1 MMKQRALSVLVGL
14 GLMLSACA
22 GQGAPP
28 PDGVVQALGGA
39 GIGLPKNAWF
49 SFQVTTPGFTNRF
62 LRHVNSLGFT
72 EVVDANSN
80 ATLKADATFR
90 LVNALDGTPCY
101 SIESL
106 NFPRQYLRHQ
116 GGRLRIDRDNGTD
129 GMRKDATFCAQ
140 TGLSDTGVSFVS
152 RNVPNA
158 YIRHRGGEVWLDAN
172 DGSRGFQ
179 QDASWSQAAP
189 WATPGATSGDGTV
202 LPPAPAGRIN
212 LRVLNATNGAYSS
225 DQLYWAIIGYNPANN
240 ALSYVN
246 RSGNL
251 VSANPADNDAANRLT
266 KNGVNY
272 ANYFNRVSDAG
283 TLTLPKMYGARMF
296 LSLGTPMF
304 IKILGVPGGVGFAGP
319 DINNPSDPN
328 QDVTFDFTEF
338 TFNDLGYFGNTTRVD
353 QFGFPLRMRLVAG
366 GGYDRTVGENV
377 SRAQIFSDFENI
389 QPTEFRSLVRRPY
402 RIVAPA
408 KGSFGTSGPNR
419 AYFDG
424 YVNQVWEY
432 YRTRDLVFT
441 AEAGTFRGRVTGNDF
456 VFSKDGGPSGLYIR
470 GKPSTQNV
478 LEASGSLASGNSDE
492 LVVQAQI
499 AAALNRHLLINV
511 DPSQWSN
518 SAAYYPAAPAN
529 FYAKFWHDRSID
541 GLAYGFAY
549 DDVRAK
555 STLLQNP
562 QPRQVDFIIGW

>member
-1 MMKQRALSVLVGL
+1 V
-14 GLMLSACA
+14 
-22 GQGAPP
+22 
-28 PDGVVQALGGA
+28 
-39 GIGLPKNAWF
+39 
-49 SFQVTTPGFTNRF
+49 
-62 LRHVNSLGFT
+62 
-72 EVVDANSN
+72 
-80 ATLKADATFR
+80 
-90 LVNALDGTPCY
+90 
-101 SIESL
+101 
-106 NFPRQYLRHQ
+106 
-116 GGRLRIDRDNGTD
+116 
-129 GMRKDATFCAQ
+129 
-140 TGLSDTGVSFVS
+140 
-152 RNVPNA
+152 
-158 YIRHRGGEVWLDAN
+158 
-172 DGSRGFQ
+172 
-179 QDASWSQAAP
+179 
-189 WATPGATSGDGTV
+189 
-202 LPPAPAGRIN
+202 
-212 LRVLNATNGAYSS
+212 
-225 DQLYWAIIGYNPANN
+225 
-240 ALSYVN
+240 
-246 RSGNL
+246 
-251 VSANPADNDAANRLT
+251 VSANPADNDAPNRVT

-296 LSLGTPMF
+296 LSVGTPMF

-377 SRAQIFSDFENI
+377 SRAQILSDFENI

-402 RIVAPA
+402 RVVAPA
-408 KGSFGTSGPNR
+408 KGSFGISGPNR

-424 YVNQVWEY
+424 YVNQVWDY
-432 YRTRDLVFT
+432 Y
-441 AEAGTFRGRVTGNDF
+441 RVTGNDF
-456 VFSKDGGPSGLYIR
+456 VFSKDGGSSGLYIR